1 VGPLPVRL
9 PSAAFQRRLRLFLK
23 RVSKLTTPSPAYV
36 QYLSFVHLPPLPSF
50 IIHRAPS
57 ETSRLDPIRSLH
69 QIPSSFFVIPSIPF
83 LPFFPSK
90 AAQIVKMSGVMT
102 SLVRR
107 GFEAVGDGNK
117 PPVVKVD
124 LPTWGAFLLATT
136 FAAFLFVIFMVRLRN
151 ML

>member
-1 VGPLPVRL
+1 L
-9 PSAAFQRRLRLFLK
+9 
-23 RVSKLTTPSPAYV
+23 
-36 QYLSFVHLPPLPSF
+36 
-50 IIHRAPS
+50 IPS
-57 ETSRLDPIRSLH
+57 EAFTKSLLL
-69 QIPSSFFVIPSIPF
+69 SSSF